1 MTQRQVLRR
10 LADLVVALDRPH
22 PIRVAIDGI
31 DAAGKTTLGDALAPL
46 IRRRGRPVIRASV
59 DGFHRPRAD
68 RYRRGADSPE
78 GYLQDA
84 FDYPALR
91 AALVDPLGPGGDLRY
106 RRVAFD
112 FRLDAPVTAPLQ
124 AAQPNA
130 VLLIDGVFVLRVGR
144 RLGLPQS
151 MCRLRKR
158 CGALAC
164 AMRPS
169 SAR

>member
-68 RYRRGADSPE
+68 RYRRGAESPE

-91 AALVDPLGPGGDLRY
+91 AALLDPLDP
-106 RRVAFD
+106 A
-112 FRLDAPVTAPLQ
+112 AICVTAELHLTSALMRRSPLRSRQ
-124 AAQPNA
+124 RSPT
-130 VLLIDGVFVLRVGR
+130 
-144 RLGLPQS
+144 PCS
-151 MCRLRKR
+151 
-158 CGALAC
+158 
-164 AMRPS
+164 
-169 SAR
+169 